1 MTLTG
6 VFELVH
12 EPPHDTATSV
22 GRNRAIEVKR
32 AVLAIGATESLGDRA
47 RERLGTTGAEWRDNS
62 RRAPPTPF
70 AEILGAVDVFG
81 ADHARRRIK
90 ERKEGVN
97 RFKNAG
103 GRHFLTKA

>member
-1 MTLTG
+1 
-6 VFELVH
+6 
-12 EPPHDTATSV
+12 
-22 GRNRAIEVKR
+22 
-32 AVLAIGATESLGDRA
+32 
-47 RERLGTTGAEWRDNS
+47 
-62 RRAPPTPF
+62 
-70 AEILGAVDVFG
+70 LGAVDVFG